1 LEWRKADFDGTF
13 KLELWFV
20 SVPSALSL
28 FPVNDD
34 NDDGDVDVDAADDDK
49 EDVEEKTGR
58 IFSFSFVLREFNGS
72 SS

>member
-1 LEWRKADFDGTF
+1 MEWRTADFDGTF
-13 KLELWFV
+13 KLELWFE

-34 NDDGDVDVDAADDDK
+34 DDDDIDAADDK
-49 EDVEEKTGR
+49 EEVKDKTGR
-58 IFSFSFVLREFNGS
+58 IFSFSFVLSEFSGS